1 MRMAHLEYDG
11 QRLSLGAARQEP
23 IDYRVD
29 DGSFVDAVAP
39 GDQVAVHWGFACDR
53 LTDDQAA
60 SLERWT
66 LWQLE
71 AMAPRL
77 AAG

>member
-1 MRMAHLEYDG
+1 MPAG
-11 QRLSLGAARQEP
+11 SLVGVVE
-23 IDYRVD
+23 
-29 DGSFVDAVAP
+29 P

-53 LTDDQAA
+53 LTKEQVE

-66 LWQLE
+66 AHQLE

-77 AAG
+77 AQG